1 MRGPYPGDLRIRAIE
16 FVEAGASRR
25 DAAEHFE
32 VSASSAIRWLQR
44 FHEDGTF
51 EPMPRGGG
59 SSPLEKYS
67 QQILDLIGEQRDLT
81 LNELVSILR
90 KRRISASRS
99 ALSRFF
105 ARHGIT
111 FKKSLRAEE
120 RKRAD
125 VARARRRWIREQ
137 GWLDTSRLV
146 FIDETAITTN
156 MVRLDGWSPRGERL
170 VADAPMGHWETVT
183 FIAGL
188 RQTGIVAPMVIK
200 GAMNGQAFLA
210 YVEQCLAPTLKPGD
224 VVVADNVSFHK
235 VAGVEEALRAVG
247 ASLRYLPQYS
257 PDLNPI
263 ESVFHPVKTRLRK
276 AAERTIEGL
285 HRCIRSYIRTLDPAE
300 CRRHFRNA
308 GYDPL

>member
-1 MRGPYPGDLRIRAIE
+1 MRGPYPGDLRVRVIK
-16 FVEAGASRR
+16 FVEAGGSRR

-44 FHEDGTF
+44 FREDGTC
-51 EPMPRGGG
+51 EPMPRRG
-59 SSPLEKYS
+59 STSPLEKYS
-67 QQILDLIGEQRDLT
+67 RQILALIGEQRDLT
-81 LNELVSILR
+81 LDELVSALR

-137 GWLDTSRLV
+137 GWLDTARLV

-156 MVRLDGWSPRGERL
+156 MVRLNGWSPCGERL
-170 VADAPMGHWETVT
+170 VADAPMGHWETIT

-188 RQTGIVAPMVIK
+188 RQTGIVAPMLIK
-200 GAMNGQAFLA
+200 GAMNGEAFLA
-210 YVEQCLAPTLKPGD
+210 YIEQCLAPTLKRGD
-224 VVVADNVSFHK
+224 IVVADNVSFHK
-235 VAGVEEALRAVG
+235 IAGVEEALRRVG
-247 ASLRYLPQYS
+247 ASLRFLPQYS

-263 ESVFHPVKTRLRK
+263 ELAFHPAKTCLRK

-285 HRCIRSYIRTLDPAE
+285 HRCIRSFIRTLDPSE
-300 CRRHFRNA
+300 CRRYFSHA